1 MEAKNENIL
10 IYYSQSGYQDLAR
23 HPEDLEKTPRCYV
36 CGAEV
41 DKEGELCHR
50 CPVLKLLYGS
60 FSHFEKAK
68 DDFWDYCPEC
78 GDEDLSVMALT
89 PEKLLLQCG
98 DCGGIFVIP
107 FTVEDLKYDIAR
119 VINIILNGD

>member
-41 DKEGELCHR
+41 DM
-50 CPVLKLLYGS
+50 
-60 FSHFEKAK
+60 
-68 DDFWDYCPEC
+68 
-78 GDEDLSVMALT
+78 VM
-89 PEKLLLQCG
+89 C
-98 DCGGIFVIP
+98 C
-107 FTVEDLKYDIAR
+107 
-119 VINIILNGD
+119 